1 MPGCDLFSC
10 YLWLL
15 LEFCAGHGLSI
26 MKTILEHM
34 VVHNVYLVKEYL
46 GLKIDVL
53 VWGKWISL

>member
-1 MPGCDLFSC
+1 
-10 YLWLL
+10 
-15 LEFCAGHGLSI
+15 